1 MTDAPH
7 KGLLPDHLV
16 EMMEK
21 QGIKVFRD
29 VKVNL
34 EWYDDPKRIH
44 LIGMQQ
50 PRRPG
55 VLLFFTM
62 LEYVYFTPS
71 LVRGGNNDQFIM
83 AYFEWTDAIWA
94 VISIPV
100 GYRSNAE
107 DTAEKCGVRLADG
120 VPTSLEWD
128 KSGKVKPQ
136 YFPVKGDNAYN
147 LENVQDHPVYRNLF
161 GMTDEWFKIEDE
173 YIQQFHQGQNPEFI
187 KEQEMKL

>member
-16 EMMEK
+16 EMFEK

-34 EWYDDPKRIH
+34 EWYDDPKRTHI
-44 LIGMQQ
+44 IGMQQ

-62 LEYVYFTPS
+62 LEYVYFTP
-71 LVRGGNNDQFIM
+71 GGGKNDLFIM
-83 AYFEWTDAIWA
+83 AYFEWIDALWA
-94 VISIPV
+94 VISIPTE
-100 GYRSNAE
+100 YKTDAE
-107 DTAEKCGVRLADG
+107 NTAEKCGVRLADG
-120 VPTSLEWD
+120 IPTSIEWD
-128 KSGKVKPQ
+128 KNGRAKPN
-136 YFPVKGDNAYN
+136 YFPIKGNNAFN
-147 LENVQDHPVYRNLF
+147 LENVQDHPIYKNLF

-173 YIQQFHQGQNPEFI
+173 YIKQFHHGKSPEFI